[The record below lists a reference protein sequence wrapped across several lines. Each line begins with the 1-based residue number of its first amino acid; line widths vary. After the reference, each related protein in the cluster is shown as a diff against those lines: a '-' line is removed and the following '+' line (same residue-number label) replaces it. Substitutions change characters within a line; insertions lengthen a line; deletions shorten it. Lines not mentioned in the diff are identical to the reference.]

1 MVVENLV
8 RDCFSPCYDN
18 SDQVLIEVKLLQG
31 LSTFLVKE
39 NPEETNK
46 IFSEISTQLQEA
58 IAISPEVLSV
68 VSLLTAL
75 CFD

>member
-46 IFSEISTQLQEA
+46 IFSEISTQL
-58 IAISPEVLSV
+58 
-68 VSLLTAL
+68 
-75 CFD
+75 